1 MKTGI
6 GVLTGL
12 LLAGM
17 AWMQPANAQ
26 GTWPGYATPQ
36 TAPSPYA
43 APRYGDQRYGEPRR
57 EPGSGSEMRE
67 RCIGLH
73 REAEHLRGRMER
85 EWNPVERARTEGR
98 LREVREQ
105 EERCR

>member
-6 GVLTGL
+6 GVLAGL

-17 AWMQPANAQ
+17 ASMQPANAQ
-26 GTWPGYATPQ
+26 GAWPGYATPQ
-36 TAPSPYA
+36 TAPPPHA
-43 APRYGDQRYGEPRR
+43 APPYGDQRYGEPRR

-73 REAEHLRGRMER
+73 REAEVLRGRLER

-98 LREVREQ
+98 LREVRDQ

>member
-1 MKTGI
+1 
-6 GVLTGL
+6 
-12 LLAGM
+12 
-17 AWMQPANAQ
+17 
-26 GTWPGYATPQ
+26 
-36 TAPSPYA
+36 
-43 APRYGDQRYGEPRR
+43 
-57 EPGSGSEMRE
+57 MRE

-98 LREVREQ
+98 LRELREQ